1 MPTRDDE
8 REALDALDRRIAAA
22 RESAN
27 PRKSVG
33 AEKFGAASL
42 AWRMVTELVVGM
54 AIGLGM
60 GWGLDVLFGSMPAF
74 LVLFGLL
81 GFAAGVRTMMRS
93 AVEVQKRNE
102 AIGQAEK
109 VAGRETPPASG
120 DEEKRRR

>member
-1 MPTRDDE
+1 VPTRDDE

-27 PRKSVG
+27 PRRSVG
-33 AEKFGAASL
+33 AEKFSAASL

-60 GWGLDVLFGSMPAF
+60 GWGLDSLFGSMPAF

-102 AIGQAEK
+102 AIEQAEK
-109 VAGRETPPASG
+109 AAEREKAPPGA
-120 DEEKRRR
+120 K

>member
-1 MPTRDDE
+1 VPTRDEE

-60 GWGLDVLFGSMPAF
+60 GWGLDALFGSMPAF
-74 LVLFGLL
+74 LLLFGLL

-93 AVEVQKRNE
+93 AAEVQRRNE
-102 AIGQAEK
+102 AIEQAEK
-109 VAGRETPPASG
+109 AAGRTQAP
-120 DEEKRRR
+120 KRAD

>member
-1 MPTRDDE
+1 MPTRDGE

-27 PRKSVG
+27 PRKSAG

-60 GWGLDVLFGSMPAF
+60 GWGLDALFGSMPAF
-74 LVLFGLL
+74 LLLFGLL

-93 AVEVQKRNE
+93 AAEVQRRNE
-102 AIGQAEK
+102 AIEQAEK
-109 VAGRETPPASG
+109 AAGRKQAP
-120 DEEKRRR
+120 KRAE

>member
-1 MPTRDDE
+1 VPTREDE

-27 PRKSVG
+27 PPRSVG
-33 AEKFGAASL
+33 AEKFSAASL

-93 AVEVQKRNE
+93 AAEVQKRNE
-102 AIGQAEK
+102 AIEQAEK
-109 VAGRETPPASG
+109 AAGRKTPSTG
-120 DEEKRRR
+120 GGEEKRRQ